1 MLTHVLIIIELYPVN
16 IVTLMGI
23 TEQVWIRS
31 SELGIDLKEK
41 ISLKQGIELNEIR
54 LVFDQNVLQDLVC

>member
-1 MLTHVLIIIELYPVN
+1 MCTHVLIIIEPYPVN

-23 TEQVWIRS
+23 TEQVWIRN

-41 ISLKQGIELNEIR
+41 ISLKQGIEINEIR
-54 LVFDQNVLQDLVC
+54 LVFEQNVLQDLVC

>member
-1 MLTHVLIIIELYPVN
+1 MCTHVLIIIEPYPVN

-23 TEQVWIRS
+23 TEQVWIRN

-41 ISLKQGIELNEIR
+41 ISLKQGIEINEIR